1 MIKEGLFKLGT
12 AAAVLLLIALSGC
25 SSSEPEAEAGI
36 EAQTSGN
43 GMECL
48 YTSDFYMVHFTA
60 YQNPE
65 VKKPGINYFRP
76 FCQKL
81 PDVGPTFVTIDL
93 MDKDVREMPVAMKFV
108 EIDTEKSSGKTL
120 VVKKV
125 ISEGA
130 QEISALG
137 VFETN
142 VAFDK
147 PGHYALYV
155 LIGEEIFS
163 DDDIVKIPF
172 EVGAELETQ

>member
-1 MIKEGLFKLGT
+1 MIKVGLFKLGV
-12 AAAVLLLIALSGC
+12 AAAVLSLIGLSGC
-25 SSSEPEAEAGI
+25 SSSGEAEAGI
-36 EAQTSGN
+36 EPQTSGN
-43 GMECL
+43 GLECL

-60 YQNPE
+60 YQNPK

-81 PDVGPTFVTIDL
+81 PDVGSTFVTIDL

-108 EIDTEKSSGKTL
+108 EIDTEKSSGKDL
-120 VVKKV
+120 VVKNV
-125 ISEGA
+125 VSEGP
-130 QEISALG
+130 QEKSPEG

-142 VAFDK
+142 VTFEK

-155 LIGEEIFS
+155 LIGEEVFS

-172 EVGAELETQ
+172 EVGAEL